1 VPKPLHAGGA
11 GFGPGREICRRNGGR
26 GLRRALP
33 AARHDARL
41 CAPKSLSKAAN
52 ANGSR
57 IVTPNTIGTCS
68 NRRKSNGKRGLP
80 WEPRLQ
86 RRRRFR
92 DLPLLPRGIARN
104 TTIGLSALT
113 WKAQSPSLVP
123 LPSAQCWRPARIT
136 RAMGPVVRAQRCG
149 QVTPEPSP
157 TPPSRSASGRAHTT
171 SRRSTNPALG
181 AMGMTARPR
190 PLARTLISN
199 TACATGEGPLCT
211 NLATDPDNCG
221 RAGRGIQSADQ
232 LEDGANTLGLSIPAS
247 PLARADQVIAIDG
260 SERPLWVGTGHLPF
274 ASLPRLPRARWGSTC
289 QVSVDSRLTSRAVH
303 RRPSHGPQVETSQ
316 HTRGTQPSTNSTAT
330 KSAARRRHYRNAA

>member
-1 VPKPLHAGGA
+1 MIGERQVQQDALWVPKPLHAGGA
-11 GFGPGREICRRNGGR
+11 GFGPGREISRRNGGR
-26 GLRRALP
+26 GRRRALP

-41 CAPKSLSKAAN
+41 CARKARAKRRTRTARASSRRILSPPVRTG
-52 ANGSR
+52 GSR
-57 IVTPNTIGTCS
+57 MGNAAYSEDC
-68 NRRKSNGKRGLP
+68 
-80 WEPRLQ
+80 
-86 RRRRFR
+86 RFR

-113 WKAQSPSLVP
+113 WKAQSPSPVP

-211 NLATDPDNCG
+211 NLATDPDSCG

-247 PLARADQVIAIDG
+247 LLARADQVI
-260 SERPLWVGTGHLPF
+260 
-274 ASLPRLPRARWGSTC
+274 
-289 QVSVDSRLTSRAVH
+289 
-303 RRPSHGPQVETSQ
+303 
-316 HTRGTQPSTNSTAT
+316 
-330 KSAARRRHYRNAA
+330 K